1 MNPTSLSSCIVKS
14 LKERE
19 MTAEL
24 ASVLLSKNRTEIL
37 RRDETEYWD
46 YKETIDLENPL
57 EIARLAKRVLAFHN
71 SRGGVIIYGV
81 RDNYDVLGIA
91 PGKTLDANKLNQK
104 LRHYIG
110 SSFSVFQ
117 DTIAIPNNKV
127 LWLVFVPPKENI
139 PVAVANNG
147 PLNEKNRNEIRKGEF
162 YVRVNDTV
170 KLCAEPNEIYRLLGN
185 VSLSH
190 IEAYLYDVDE
200 PYFRLLTPHC
210 ERFVGRQ
217 HQLNKVRDA
226 LFKSRHPIIALD
238 GVGGVGKSAIAIE
251 IVRNLYE
258 AQKYMFIVSQS
269 AKSKVWHE
277 HMATRKAGFSGL
289 TEFLHGIADVF
300 ALPKEKELESLKAS
314 VIEAMSGLEGL
325 LLVDNIE
332 DISDSGV
339 FNFLVYDV
347 PDPVKVLVTSR
358 VDKGLGAL
366 TISIPQMDEP
376 EARELLYEELKRVG
390 FKDVYS
396 DTESLNEI
404 IKATGKIPL
413 ALKWAALLAASNQ
426 SLKDASHR
434 LRKLDATKKEF
445 LSFCFAT
452 MFDVIPP
459 LARDVAV
466 LGVYLENKCN
476 TATLSVVLDKSEEE
490 IEGAFREL
498 KAKGIILD
506 NFSDERKALSFLP
519 LTEDFLANK
528 WNENKDFRE
537 RVLARMKLKGINLN
551 HTVEERFAHVRE
563 RVQEL
568 KKSGNFKEAL
578 QQIKIALSLDP
589 QNSMLLF
596 SRGSVLYE
604 SGRKREGLNLM
615 QFVVSG
621 NEDNPTLLDE
631 RIHLS
636 LALIEYGTAKTTKE
650 GLRILKLASEHAKLP
665 LNALNA
671 LIKASLELRDYKG
684 ISDALFNLNSAPE
697 AAAIAKLVKPYLEDR
712 EFIYRCAGNLP
723 RMLRLALGSDDITQN
738 QKSEFQRQIREIER
752 LLKQGRDFQKT
763 TPL

>member
-1 MNPTSLSSCIVKS
+1 MSLTSLSGCIVKS

-19 MTAEL
+19 MASDL
-24 ASVLLSKNRTEIL
+24 ASLLLSKNRTEIL
-37 RRDETEYWD
+37 RRNETEYWD
-46 YKETIDLENPL
+46 YKETIDLDNPL
-57 EIARLAKRVLAFHN
+57 ELARLAKRVLAFHN
-71 SRGGVIIYGV
+71 SKGGVIIYGV
-81 RDNYDVLGIA
+81 RDNYDVTGV
-91 PGKTLDANKLNQK
+91 PPSKTLDANKLNQK
-104 LRHYIG
+104 LRQYIG

-117 DTIAIPNNKV
+117 DSIAIPNNRV
-127 LWLVFVPPKENI
+127 LWFVFVPPKENI

-200 PYFRLLTPHC
+200 PFFRLLAPHC

-217 HQLNKVRDA
+217 NQLNKVRDA

-251 IVRNLYE
+251 MVRNLYD
-258 AQKYMFIVSQS
+258 AQKYMFVISQS

-300 ALPKEKELESLKAS
+300 AIPKEKELESLKAS
-314 VIEAMSGLEGL
+314 VVEAMSGLEGL

-332 DISDSGV
+332 DISDQGV
-339 FNFLVYDV
+339 FNFLLYDV

-366 TISIPQMDEP
+366 TISIPQMDES

-390 FKDVYS
+390 FKDVYA
-396 DTESLNEI
+396 DGESVDEI

-434 LRKLDATKKEF
+434 LRILDATKKEF

-452 MFDVIPP
+452 MFDEISP
-459 LARDVAV
+459 LARNVAV
-466 LGVYLENKCN
+466 LGVYLEHNCN
-476 TATLSVVLDKSEEE
+476 TATLSVVLDKTEDE
-490 IEGAFREL
+490 IEDAFKEL
-498 KAKGIILD
+498 KTKGILLD
-506 NFSDERKALSFLP
+506 SFSEQRKALSFLP

-537 RVLARMKLKGINLN
+537 RVLARMKLKGIDFNQ
-551 HTVEERFAHVRE
+551 TAEERFTHVHKH
-563 RVQEL
+563 VQQL
-568 KKSGNFKEAL
+568 KEVRNYREAL

-589 QNSMLLF
+589 QNSFLLF
-596 SRGSVLYE
+596 LRGSILYE
-604 SGRKREGLNLM
+604 SGRKRDGLNLM
-615 QFVVSG
+615 QYVIAG
-621 NEDNPTLLDE
+621 NEENPAFTEE
-631 RIHLS
+631 RTQLA

-650 GLRILKLASEHAKLP
+650 GLRILKLGAEYAKLP
-665 LNALNA
+665 SKALDA

-684 ISDALFNLNSAPE
+684 ISDILFNINSASE
-697 AAAIAKLVKPYLEDR
+697 AAVIAEYVKPYLEDR

-723 RMLRLALGSDDITQN
+723 RMLRLAIGADDFTQD
-738 QKSEFQRQIREIER
+738 QKKELQRHIQNIEK
-752 LLKQGRDFQKT
+752 LLKQGRDFN
-763 TPL
+763 

>member
-1 MNPTSLSSCIVKS
+1 MNPPNLSSCIVKS

-19 MTAEL
+19 MSADL
-24 ASVLLSKNRTEIL
+24 ASALLNKNRTEAL
-37 RRDETEYWD
+37 RHDETEYWD

-71 SRGGVIIYGV
+71 NRGGVIIYGV
-81 RDNYDVLGIA
+81 RDNYDVSGVA
-91 PGKTLDANKLNQK
+91 VGKTLDANKLNQK
-104 LRHYIG
+104 LRQYIG
-110 SSFSVFQ
+110 TSFSLFQ
-117 DTIAIPNNKV
+117 DSIAVPNSKV
-127 LWLVFVPPKENI
+127 LWLVFVPSKESI
-139 PVAVANNG
+139 PIAVASNG
-147 PLNEKNRNEIRKGEF
+147 PLNDKNRNEIRKGEF

-170 KLCAEPNEIYRLLGN
+170 KLCVEPNEIYRLLGN

-200 PYFRLLTPHC
+200 PYFRLLAPHC

-217 HQLNKVRDA
+217 DQLNKVRDA

-251 IVRNLYE
+251 IVRSLYD
-258 AQKYMFIVSQS
+258 AQKFMFVVSQS

-289 TEFLHGIADVF
+289 TEFLYGIADVL
-300 ALPKEKELESLKAS
+300 ALPREKELENLKAS
-314 VIEAMSGLEGL
+314 VAEAMSGLEGL

-332 DISDSGV
+332 DISDKGV
-339 FNFLVYDV
+339 FNFLLYEV

-366 TISIPQMDEP
+366 TISIPQMPES

-396 DTESLNEI
+396 DNESVNQI

-452 MFDVIPP
+452 MFDEISR
-459 LARDVAV
+459 LAQDVAV
-466 LGVYLENKCN
+466 LGVYLENNCN
-476 TATLSVVLDKSEEE
+476 TTTLSVVLDKSDDE
-490 IEGAFREL
+490 IEEAFVEL
-498 KAKGIILD
+498 RAKGILLD
-506 NFSDERKALSFLP
+506 NFSDSRKALSFLP

-528 WNENKDFRE
+528 WNENKSFRE
-537 RVLARMKLKGINLN
+537 KALARMKLKGINFN
-551 HTVEERFAHVRE
+551 QTVEERFSHVRE
-563 RVQEL
+563 RIQEL
-568 KKSGNFKEAL
+568 KNACNYKDAL
-578 QQIKIALSLDP
+578 QQVEIALSLDP
-589 QNSMLLF
+589 QNSSLLF
-596 SRGSVLYE
+596 LRGDVLYD

-615 QFVVSG
+615 QFVVAG
-621 NEDNPTLLDE
+621 NEENPTLLDE
-631 RIHLS
+631 QIRLS

-650 GLRILKLASEHAKLP
+650 GLRILKLASEHGQLP
-665 LNALNA
+665 PNAVNA
-671 LIKASLELRDYKG
+671 LIKASLELRDYRG
-684 ISDALFNLNSAPE
+684 ISGALFNLNSASE
-697 AAAIAKLVKPYLEDR
+697 AAAVAQAVKPYLQDR

-723 RMLRLALGSDDITQN
+723 RMLRLALGAADIAKE
-738 QKSEFQRQIREIER
+738 QKSEFQRQIQTIEKI
-752 LLKQGRDFQKT
+752 LKEGRDFN
-763 TPL
+763 

>member
-14 LKERE
+14 IKERE
-19 MTAEL
+19 MTADL
-24 ASVLLSKNRTEIL
+24 ASALLSKNRTEIL
-37 RRDETEYWD
+37 RHDETEYWD
-46 YKETIDLENPL
+46 YKETIDLDNPL
-57 EIARLAKRVLAFHN
+57 ELARLAKRVLAFHN
-71 SRGGVIIYGV
+71 NRGGVIIYGV
-81 RDNYDVLGIA
+81 KDNYDVSGVA
-91 PGKTLDANKLNQK
+91 SGRTLDANKLNQK
-104 LRHYIG
+104 LRQYIG
-110 SSFSVFQ
+110 SSFLVFQ
-117 DTIAIPNNKV
+117 DTVAVPNNKV

-139 PVAVANNG
+139 PVAVASNG

-200 PYFRLLTPHC
+200 PYFRLLAPHC

-217 HQLNKVRDA
+217 NQLNKVRDA

-238 GVGGVGKSAIAIE
+238 GIGGVGKSAIAIE

-258 AQKYMFIVSQS
+258 AQKYMFISSQS
-269 AKSKVWHE
+269 AKGKVWHE

-300 ALPKEKELESLKAS
+300 AIPKEKDLDSLKAS
-314 VIEAMSGLEGL
+314 VTEAMSGLEGL

-332 DISDSGV
+332 DISDQGV
-339 FNFLVYDV
+339 FNFLLYDV
-347 PDPVKVLVTSR
+347 PDPVKILVTSR

-366 TISIPQMDEP
+366 TISIPQMDES

-396 DTESLNEI
+396 DDESVNEI
-404 IKATGKIPL
+404 IKAAGKIPL
-413 ALKWAALLAASNQ
+413 ALKWAALLAANNQ

-452 MFDVIPP
+452 MFDEISP

-466 LGVYLENKCN
+466 LGFYLENNCN
-476 TATLSVVLDKSEEE
+476 TTTLSVVLDKTDDE
-490 IEGAFREL
+490 IEGAFKEL
-498 KAKGIILD
+498 KVKGILLD

-537 RVLARMKLKGINLN
+537 RALARMKLKGINFN
-551 HTVEERFAHVRE
+551 QTVEERFADVRE
-563 RVQEL
+563 RVKEL
-568 KKSGNFKEAL
+568 KKAGNYKEAL
-578 QQIKIALSLDP
+578 QQVEIALSLDP
-589 QNSMLLF
+589 QNSILLF
-596 SRGSVLYE
+596 LRGSVLYE
-604 SGRKREGLNLM
+604 SGKKREGLNLM
-615 QFVVSG
+615 QFVISG
-621 NEDNPTLLDE
+621 NEENPTLLDE
-631 RIHLS
+631 RIQLS

-650 GLRILKLASEHAKLP
+650 GLRILKLASENAKLP
-665 LNALNA
+665 SNAIKA
-671 LIKASLELRDYKG
+671 LIKASLELRDYRG
-684 ISDALFNLNSAPE
+684 ISDALFNLNSASE
-697 AAAIAKLVKPYLEDR
+697 AAAIARSVKPYLEDR

-723 RMLRLALGSDDITQN
+723 RMLRLALGAENITQD
-738 QKSEFQRQIREIER
+738 QKSEFQSQIQKIEK
-752 LLKQGRDFQKT
+752 LLEQGRDFH
-763 TPL
+763 